1 MSGKTSALNGREAKE
16 RFQRLYEEN
25 CGLMLCVANGILHNQ
40 EDAEDAVHSAFLSIA
55 DCFDKIEIMNGRKV
69 KGLCVLIVKHK
80 AIDIIRMRKRI
91 SYEAVEDMDLHS
103 DNPEESP
110 EACLELKEQKEYVK
124 NMLGRLPEISKKI
137 LIMKYYYGLDNSE
150 ISRLLNMNKK
160 AVEMRIFRA
169 YNKIREMID
178 RGDE

>member
-1 MSGKTSALNGREAKE
+1 MSGKSSALSGREAKE
-16 RFQRLYEEN
+16 RFQRLYEDN
-25 CGLMLCVANGILHNQ
+25 CKLMLCIANGILHNQ

-55 DCFDKIEIMNGRKV
+55 DCFDKIEVMNGRKV

-80 AIDIIRMRKRI
+80 AIDIIRMRKRL
-91 SYEAVEDMDLHS
+91 SYEAVDELNLHNE
-103 DNPEESP
+103 NPEELP
-110 EACLELKEQKEYVK
+110 EACLELKEQKEFVK
-124 NMLGRLPEISKKI
+124 NMLERLPEISKKI
-137 LIMKYYYGLDNSE
+137 LIMKYYYGLDNLE